1 MRLRYLILLSAL
13 TLGSAAMAQGLE
25 PDHVRRAVQAGKIK
39 PLSEILSRIQ
49 KSHGGRVLDVDLE
62 RSSGGRQW
70 YEITL
75 LTKDGQRLELYVDAV
90 SGQDI
95 TNPRQQTSRTL
106 SMADVVRKVQ
116 SAHSGTI
123 REIELD
129 EGQQARLV
137 YVVTLRLSGGRD
149 QRVLVD
155 AVSGQTIAGDPNDG
169 APPSGA
175 VPLHELVDS
184 IERRTQGRAA
194 QLERKVSL
202 KGRPYYELE
211 LQLPDGRGL
220 EIHVDPVSGQIL
232 REEDLE

>member
-1 MRLRYLILLSAL
+1 MLWL
-13 TLGSAAMAQGLE
+13 
-25 PDHVRRAVQAGKIK
+25 AVVSD
-39 PLSEILSRIQ
+39 PE
-49 KSHGGRVLDVDLE
+49 E
-62 RSSGGRQW
+62 
-70 YEITL
+70 
-75 LTKDGQRLELYVDAV
+75 YV
-90 SGQDI
+90 
-95 TNPRQQTSRTL
+95 T
-106 SMADVVRKVQ
+106 
-116 SAHSGTI
+116 
-123 REIELD
+123 
-129 EGQQARLV
+129 V
-137 YVVTLRLSGGRD
+137 YVPGEPVMPNPANVATPL
-149 QRVLVD
+149 LVD